1 MKIGIFECCSRRD
14 FSLFP
19 NSLKSWK
26 IRVSECLSIGC
37 TSINFSQFAK
47 EIGNWD
53 FWILAQTVLPNCPN
67 SQKDSW
73 NWDNWILVRKHEMN
87 RSERKFLSGVLVVYS
102 ALSLTLFHYNKII
115 TGEGTYT
122 AQYGFL
128 WGTYAHWKS
137 GEMWI
142 SRETTG
148 PLTYY
153 GSFLR
158 KQCLMK
164 LLFMQSGWLPKSPC
178 FHILS
183 DCKVSLLGMVYVGE
197 GEPTYDWPASFEK
210 KKNSSYFYHNFVSP
224 YFSILGKILTVKAQ
238 FFF

>member
-1 MKIGIFECCSRRD
+1 
-14 FSLFP
+14 
-19 NSLKSWK
+19 
-26 IRVSECLSIGC
+26 
-37 TSINFSQFAK
+37 
-47 EIGNWD
+47 
-53 FWILAQTVLPNCPN
+53 
-67 SQKDSW
+67 
-73 NWDNWILVRKHEMN
+73 MN
-87 RSERKFLSGVLVVYS
+87 RSETKFLRGVLVVYS
-102 ALSLTLFHYNKII
+102 ALSLTVFQYNKII

-210 KKNSSYFYHNFVSP
+210 KKNSSYFCHNFVLP